1 MTSSQQSPTISA
13 AFPYEKQR
21 LRVLGHDMAYVE
33 VGQGDLIV
41 LLHRNPTSSYL
52 RRNAL
57 T

>member
-33 VGQGDLIV
+33 VGQGV
-41 LLHRNPTSSYL
+41 LPSSTVAKPPEAFAEYPH
-52 RRNAL
+52 
-57 T
+57 